1 MAFYILPICP
11 FPTCQIYFILPR
23 RLSVLVWVGL
33 IPLACPV
40 QHFYMLLNTG
50 QCEES
55 PRKSLQN
62 SSWSRVAQSYDLDV
76 YCPYICL
83 YKLSCKCHIWNSIM
97 NHLNFYGFLHT
108 KISIFRFNF
117 SSRIPWMMK
126 MRAYLGPIFGP
137 VSWRQMSLEAKE
149 MKNSGYYLDILFF

>member
-1 MAFYILPICP
+1 
-11 FPTCQIYFILPR
+11 
-23 RLSVLVWVGL
+23 
-33 IPLACPV
+33 
-40 QHFYMLLNTG
+40 MLLNTG

-149 MKNSGYYLDILFF
+149 MKNSGYYLDILFFWKLTITFQKITSALKKCVMIWFHMYKFLAFI